1 MPGSLHYIFFAI
13 RPDAEAAERICR
25 LAAEFRRRHSL
36 TGRPVAPEH
45 LHISLNFVAKLAEPD
60 RQVIDRAKAAVAGV
74 AMPPFVV
81 ALDRVETWGRGDGP
95 KAVVLRADD
104 GVIGANLLHDKI
116 HAALAR
122 AGSADRAE
130 PPIAPH
136 LTLLRDKAE
145 APMEF
150 IDPVKWRVEEFV
162 LLDSVRGEGRHELL
176 GRWPLVR

>member
-1 MPGSLHYIFFAI
+1 MPRHYIFFAI
-13 RPDAEAAERICR
+13 RPAPEAAERICR
-25 LAAEFRRRHSL
+25 LAAEIRKRYGL
-36 TGRPVAPEH
+36 MGRPVRPEH
-45 LHISLNFVAKLAEPD
+45 LHISLNFVAQLAEPD
-60 RQVIDRAKAAVAGV
+60 RQVIDRAKAAAAEV

-81 ALDRVETWGRGDGP
+81 ALDRVGSWGRGDGP
-95 KAVVLRADD
+95 KSMVLRADD
-104 GVIGANLLHDKI
+104 GVIGANLLHEKI

-122 AGSADRAE
+122 AGSVGGAE
-130 PPIAPH
+130 PHIAPH

-150 IDPVKWRVEEFV
+150 VDPVKWTVEEFV